1 MSQIAN
7 IQSLFQSAQDDGVI
21 TTSSA
26 QVLNVKDIGKQI
38 VAGMGINVGQAIDN
52 GTLGSSAYTIVSL
65 LLDDTGS
72 VAGNAQEVVNGHND
86 TIDAMMDSKQRDSV
100 IFHSRALSGQIYTP
114 YVDLINAPKL
124 VLGVYD
130 PSLGHTPLYDQAKI
144 MLGAVIA
151 KAQEFA
157 DEGISCR
164 TITLI
169 VTDGDDNSSRNTVPS
184 QLATVVK
191 DMRRQERHIV
201 CGMGINSGYVDFRKI
216 FRSMGLEDQ
225 WILTPKNTKH
235 ELRQAFNMFSQSA
248 VSVSQ
253 AANLSQVSQTGFG
266 SQVALGA
273 FGS

>member
-1 MSQIAN
+1 MSDIAN
-7 IQSLFQSAQDDGVI
+7 IQSLFQSAQDDQVI

-26 QVLNVKDIGKQI
+26 QILNVKDIGKQI
-38 VAGMGINVGQAIDN
+38 VAGMGINVGQAIDD
-52 GTLGSSAYTIVSL
+52 GKFSSMVTIVSVL
-65 LLDDTGS
+65 MDDTGS
-72 VAGNAQEVVNGHND
+72 VAGLSKEMLEGYN
-86 TIDAMMDSKQRDSV
+86 TSIDAQMETKQRDSV
-100 IFHSRALSGQIYTP
+100 VWHSRALSGQIYTP
-114 YVDLINAPKL
+114 YVELANVPRL
-124 VLGVYD
+124 TLGVYD
-130 PSLGHTPLYDQAKI
+130 PSLGHTPLFDQTKI
-144 MLGAVIA
+144 LLGTVIA

-184 QLATVVK
+184 QIATIVK
-191 DMRRQERHIV
+191 DMIRQERHIIT
-201 CGMGINSGYVDFRKI
+201 GMGVGSAGFRKV

-225 WILTPKNTKH
+225 WILTPSSAKH
-235 ELRQAFNMFSQSA
+235 EMRQAWNMVSQSM

-273 FGS
+273 FQS

>member
-1 MSQIAN
+1 MSDIAN
-7 IQSLFQSAQDDGVI
+7 IQNLFNAAQDDGVI
-21 TTSSA
+21 TPSSA
-26 QVLNVKDIGKQI
+26 QALNLNIKDIGTAI
-38 VAGMGINVGQAIDN
+38 VAGMGIDVGQVQ
-52 GTLGSSAYTIVSL
+52 SSAVTLVTV

-86 TIDAMMDSKQRDSV
+86 SIDALTESKQRDSV

-114 YVDLINAPKL
+114 YVDLMNAPRL

-130 PSLGHTPLYDQAKI
+130 PSLGHTPLFDQTKI
-144 MLGAVIA
+144 VLGTVIA

-184 QLATVVK
+184 QLATIVQ
-191 DMRRQERHIV
+191 DMLRQERHII
-201 CGMGINSGYVDFRKI
+201 CGMGISSGYVDFRKI
-216 FRSMGLEDQ
+216 FKSMGLQDQ
-225 WILTPKNTKH
+225 WILTPNNTKH
-235 ELRQAFNMFSQSA
+235 DIRQAFNVFSQSA

-253 AANLSQVSQTGFG
+253 AANLSQVSQQGFG
-266 SQVALGA
+266 SQAILGA